1 MVRFQLDRHLKHI
14 VLPRIQRNDPE
25 ITELSIVVDDEFAA
39 VVEEA
44 GRAIR
49 DHSFIEC
56 LSLDFQIEGVDVE
69 FYRPLFRGISRS
81 KSISVLSIINSDDNL
96 WEALAY
102 ALPNM
107 TIRKLDIA
115 CRTSSANSRI
125 SASLALLSFRSSMAI
140 AEGLVLN
147 NTIEDLK
154 SSGMIWPQEAMLVM
168 APAIFGPD
176 SAIKRVDF
184 SDWTPGDAVYQSIV
198 EALGSNR
205 TLEELKGLDL
215 QQELTD
221 WWTGFSQALANHLS
235 ALKKVVLK
243 CVVTDDVLL
252 SFAQALRHNSTL
264 TCLDLSFVNRGLVQR
279 FVFLSDDER
288 SILIVT
294 RRRSL
299 AALSQVGWRA
309 ITRLVNDTSDINA
322 TRYSNHTLCDLGC
335 WDDDDD
341 FFRNMRFY
349 FNDECKEAFDT
360 TKRLLEMNKE
370 EDKNKVARR
379 KVIQHHFANGTFDLA
394 ANRALIGDRNKILPQ
409 TMHWFGRDK
418 LGGSVLFDLV
428 RKSIG
433 LFEDANPSLLG

>member
-115 CRTSSANSRI
+115 CRTSRI
-125 SASLALLSFRSSMAI
+125 LHLESLALLSFRSSMAI

-264 TCLDLSFVNRGLVQR
+264 TCLDLSFVNRGYVQR
-279 FVFLSDDER
+279 YIPNER
-288 SILIVT
+288 SEIPRRMT

-299 AALSQVGWRA
+299 AAFSQVGWRA

-335 WDDDDD
+335 LDNDDDS
-341 FFRNMRFY
+341 FRNVRFY
-349 FNDECKEAFDT
+349 FNDEFKEAFDT